1 MLKKGRH
8 QFSHTNV
15 HPSSSNASLMTS
27 RAFSCFLS
35 ILQKRVLMVS
45 CREAI
50 CADAAAPFS
59 KERNSVWLPELSDT
73 FSFLPTAQLQAACA
87 LHIAP
92 RIDKVWYV
100 LGDLARLKDLGHF
113 RSCFSLRCEEWS
125 FGPSDPIEEKW
136 CEGASERAAGPN
148 ESNLSECDATGRKE
162 RERGARTNGRGLT
175 CERFALLSSSFRL
188 PLAVFFVAFP
198 QGLESKQQKYV
209 WRV

>member
-1 MLKKGRH
+1 MQPRRSPRKGTRCGCRNYRTRFPFYPQHRRRH
-8 QFSHTNV
+8 VHCTLRCPTNRHGV
-15 HPSSSNASLMTS
+15 
-27 RAFSCFLS
+27 
-35 ILQKRVLMVS
+35 
-45 CREAI
+45 
-50 CADAAAPFS
+50 
-59 KERNSVWLPELSDT
+59 
-73 FSFLPTAQLQAACA
+73 
-87 LHIAP
+87 
-92 RIDKVWYV
+92 V

>member
-1 MLKKGRH
+1 MCRC
-8 QFSHTNV
+8 
-15 HPSSSNASLMTS
+15 S
-27 RAFSCFLS
+27 RAVLQGKELGVVAGIIGHVFLFTHS
-35 ILQKRVLMVS
+35 TATGGM
-45 CREAI
+45 CTAH
-50 CADAAAPFS
+50 C
-59 KERNSVWLPELSDT
+59 
-73 FSFLPTAQLQAACA
+73 PTNRQG
-87 LHIAP
+87 
-92 RIDKVWYV
+92 VV